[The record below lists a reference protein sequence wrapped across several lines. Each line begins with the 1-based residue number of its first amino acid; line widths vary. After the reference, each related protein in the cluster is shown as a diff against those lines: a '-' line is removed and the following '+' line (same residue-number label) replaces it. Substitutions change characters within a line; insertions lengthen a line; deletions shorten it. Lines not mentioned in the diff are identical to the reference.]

1 MEAVTPIKI
10 AVLVRVFRVWV
21 SGFLKVSFE
30 EEEEE
35 EEEEEAF
42 GILRGGVEVE
52 LWDLR
57 VVKWRSEGELK
68 EEGVLR
74 WRREV
79 ARVKFMVGGDTGR
92 ILKRDGFRGS
102 GF

>member
-1 MEAVTPIKI
+1 M
-10 AVLVRVFRVWV
+10 
-21 SGFLKVSFE
+21 SFE
-30 EEEEE
+30 EEG
-35 EEEEEAF
+35 EEAF
-42 GILRGGVEVE
+42 GILRGGIEVD
-52 LWDLR
+52 LWDLT

-92 ILKRDGFRGS
+92 ILKRDGFRGWAFEQRRRLLAE
-102 GF
+102 GFRLLADF

>member
-1 MEAVTPIKI
+1 
-10 AVLVRVFRVWV
+10 
-21 SGFLKVSFE
+21 
-30 EEEEE
+30 
-35 EEEEEAF
+35 
-42 GILRGGVEVE
+42 

>member
-1 MEAVTPIKI
+1 M
-10 AVLVRVFRVWV
+10 
-21 SGFLKVSFE
+21 SFE
-30 EEEEE
+30 EEEGG
-35 EEEEEAF
+35 EAF
-42 GILRGGVEVE
+42 GILRGGIEVD
-52 LWDLR
+52 LWDLT

-79 ARVKFMVGGDTGR
+79 ARVKFMVGGGTRR